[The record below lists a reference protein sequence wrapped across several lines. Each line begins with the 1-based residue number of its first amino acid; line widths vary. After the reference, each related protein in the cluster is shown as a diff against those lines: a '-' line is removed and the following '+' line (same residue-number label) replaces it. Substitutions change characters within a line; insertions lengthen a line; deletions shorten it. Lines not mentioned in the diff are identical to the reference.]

1 MTKIIKK
8 MKEKVNEKLKELG
21 YDGEID
27 NLDKILKWLREEK
40 KINLYAD
47 VSVNHK
53 NWKNI
58 WHYEAKPTTYEQS
71 QFIIQS
77 SPKYNSWKEAVES
90 GIEDLISNNLLKE

>member
-1 MTKIIKK
+1 MTKIKK

-53 NWKNI
+53 TWKSI
-58 WHYEAKPTTYEQS
+58 WHYEAKPIVYEMS
-71 QFIIQS
+71 QFILRS
-77 SPKYNSWKEAVES
+77 APKHKNWNEAIEA

>member
-1 MTKIIKK
+1 

-53 NWKNI
+53 NWKSI
-58 WHYEAKPTTYEQS
+58 WNYGAKPTTYEQS

-77 SPKYNSWKEAVES
+77 SPKYNSWEEAVES
-90 GIEDLISNNLLKE
+90 GIEDLITNNLLKE